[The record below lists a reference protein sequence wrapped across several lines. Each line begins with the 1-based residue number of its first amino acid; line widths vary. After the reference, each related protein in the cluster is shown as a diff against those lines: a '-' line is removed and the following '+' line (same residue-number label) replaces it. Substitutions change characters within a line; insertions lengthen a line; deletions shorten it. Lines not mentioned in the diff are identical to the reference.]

1 MIMQGKDIII
11 LGLMR
16 FDLDIESTNYTI
28 AKHLA
33 KNNRVFYVD
42 NPYTWRDVMFFKGT
56 DELARRKKQ
65 LGLFADGVIDTDNPN
80 LKVVIS
86 PALASI
92 HFLPEGA
99 FYRLALSI
107 NQMLIVNRIKRVI
120 KKFGIKDY
128 VFINSYNF
136 HYPKVGD
143 KLNARL
149 KVYHCVDPL
158 VSWYDLKHGKIS
170 EAHVVKNSD
179 VIICSSKQ
187 LCVEKTELN
196 PNTYFVPNAADISH
210 SQKALDPGLP
220 VAEAIAKLPKPI
232 MGYFGAIERRIDYEI
247 LKTVI
252 EKNPDKSFVFVGP
265 QGKEYIPDWFYNTPN
280 VYLPGRMPYQDMPAI
295 VKGFDVALLPFKKDE
310 VSRTIFPLKLFEY
323 LGAGKPVVAVDFNED
338 LKDFTADT
346 VYYCATAAE
355 FSDAINKALA
365 ENAAVMVPKRLAV
378 ATDNTWDKR
387 AAEFSEILNNYFE
400 QKAR

>member
-33 KNNRVFYVD
+33 KNNRVYYID
-42 NPYTWRDVMFFKGT
+42 NPYTLKDYMGFKGT
-56 DELARRKKQ
+56 DEFNRRKEQ
-65 LGLFADGVIDTDNPN
+65 FRLFADGIIETDNPN
-80 LKVVIS
+80 LKVVIC
-86 PALASI
+86 PPLASI
-92 HFLPEGA
+92 HFMPEGPLYRAALA
-99 FYRLALSI
+99 F
-107 NQMLIVNRIKRVI
+107 NQMLIVKRIKRFI
-120 KKFGIKDY
+120 RKQNIKDY

-136 HYPKVGD
+136 HYPNVGD
-143 KLNARL
+143 HLNAKL
-149 KVYHCVDPL
+149 MVYHCVDPL

-170 EAHVVKNSD
+170 EVHVVKNSD

-187 LCVEKTELN
+187 LCVEKQALN

-210 SQKALDPGLP
+210 SQKALDPNLP
-220 VAEAIAKLPKPI
+220 VVDAIAKLPKPI
-232 MGYFGAIERRIDYEI
+232 MGYFGAIERRMDYDI
-247 LKTVI
+247 LKTVV
-252 EKNPDKSFVFVGP
+252 EQNPDKTFVFVGP

-280 VYLPGRMPYQDMPAI
+280 VHLPGRMPYDDMPAI

-323 LGAGKPVVAVDFNED
+323 LGAGKPVVAIDFNED
-338 LKDFTADT
+338 LKDFTKDT
-346 VYYCATAAE
+346 VYYCANAAE
-355 FSDAINKALA
+355 FTDAMNNALA
-365 ENAAVMVPKRLAV
+365 EDAQVMIPKRLAV
-378 ATDNTWDKR
+378 AADNTWDKR